1 MNVLQV
7 NSYTA
12 VLGYCYGKV
21 I

>member
-1 MNVLQV
+1 MNVFQV